1 MQQKKT
7 CQESL
12 FFQKDETSSI
22 ANRRPPTGA
31 PNAEAIP
38 AAAPAEIKFRL
49 SSEFLNRE
57 KNGNVHSNVA
67 KNFVFICFNN

>member
-12 FFQKDETSSI
+12 FFQNEDTSSM
-22 ANRRPPTGA
+22 ANNKPPTGA

-38 AAAPAEIKFRL
+38 AAAPAEIKFLL
-49 SSEFLNRE
+49 SSEFLNLE
-57 KNGNVHSNVA
+57 KKG
-67 KNFVFICFNN
+67 